1 MMLLAELGATYY
13 IIMVALLIG
22 VLILWKVLKARG
34 MS

>member
-1 MMLLAELGATYY
+1 MLLAELGATYY
-13 IIMVALLIG
+13 IIMVAVDR